1 MKLPKLLTLPRAG
14 MKSVVVIASAV
25 AMLGASLVAEAK
37 ITAFLA
43 AGKTCD
49 GAASAE
55 IKAGSPAV
63 KVSLCVIATTE
74 YLCGHTTK
82 LQAADASAS
91 GRFHVT
97 AVTYAPAFSDPNGN
111 LTFPIPITNP
121 ARPADFGATVSRAV
135 APKAGKQLLATF
147 DFLPQ
152 SDATEAVYV
161 ISLAPASSVGVG
173 GDGTCSLPSDA
184 PIEASFRLTRPAGKN
199 AAAKELKQPGKK

>member
-121 ARPADFGATVSRAV
+121 ARPADFGATVSRRRAQGWQAV
-135 APKAGKQLLATF
+135 AGNVRLSA
-147 DFLPQ
+147 
-152 SDATEAVYV
+152 AVRRDR
-161 ISLAPASSVGVG
+161 SCL
-173 GDGTCSLPSDA
+173 
-184 PIEASFRLTRPAGKN
+184 RH
-199 AAAKELKQPGKK
+199 QPGTRIFRRGRG